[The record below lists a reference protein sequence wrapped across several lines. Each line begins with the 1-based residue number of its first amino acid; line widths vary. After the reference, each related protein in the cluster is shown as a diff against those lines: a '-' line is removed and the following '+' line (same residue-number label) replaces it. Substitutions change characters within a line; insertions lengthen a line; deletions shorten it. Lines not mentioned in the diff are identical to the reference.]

1 MGIWKSGRPHANS
14 VINRASHSR
23 HSTSCPI
30 GVIPDKYINLSTVHQ
45 TTLYIK
51 QHCTSNNIVLLCLYP
66 AVVDLYSFSLGKRR
80 LSQVHSQRLSIM
92 SDEIYIQNLRLS
104 AIVGPDAW
112 HRLHKPQPV
121 TLSARLHINTS
132 AAGSSDD
139 IRETV
144 SYGEICK
151 VITACI
157 EGYESFSC
165 IRQLGWRIS
174 ALAEEQKWGGEKF
187 EVEVILP
194 KGLLR
199 AEGGIGFRC
208 CVVRNRDGQGTEPQ
222 WRDGE
227 DFEWLIKDLNLA
239 CVIGVNPHERVE
251 KQSVLI
257 NLCILSCFIDDYE
270 LDHTQDHWQK
280 LVKRNCEVRDALY
293 NSFLVRNEHGDIT
306 DTQLGHRVLRIR
318 DP

>member
-1 MGIWKSGRPHANS
+1 
-14 VINRASHSR
+14 
-23 HSTSCPI
+23 
-30 GVIPDKYINLSTVHQ
+30 
-45 TTLYIK
+45 
-51 QHCTSNNIVLLCLYP
+51 
-66 AVVDLYSFSLGKRR
+66 
-80 LSQVHSQRLSIM
+80 M

-280 LVKRNCEVRDALY
+280 LVKRNCEVIESSAFETLEALAERIARTSCSEFPVLSITVAVQKPSALHFVDGAGVKITRHSKFY
-293 NSFLVRNEHGDIT
+293 VR
-306 DTQLGHRVLRIR
+306 
-318 DP
+318 